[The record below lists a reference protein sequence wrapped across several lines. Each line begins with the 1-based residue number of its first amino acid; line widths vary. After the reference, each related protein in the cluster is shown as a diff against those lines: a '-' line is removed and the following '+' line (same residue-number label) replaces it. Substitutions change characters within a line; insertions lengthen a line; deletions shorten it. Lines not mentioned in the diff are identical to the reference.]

1 MNKIQKLMLVGV
13 TVIGLGASA
22 ASVMAQ
28 QGPGNE
34 PGMMMA
40 HSGHAQYS
48 PEQRQERMKAH
59 FAKRSAALRDSLKL
73 TASQEP
79 AWNNFLAATQQ
90 GQRMQRPD
98 RAQWAALSAPERM
111 EKELAMM
118 KTREAGMSQRL
129 DATRT
134 FYAALSPEQQKV
146 FNDSTARQHRG
157 HGKRGDHGGHGGG
170 GHGKQHGHHHGHDHH
185 SGQGQAKS

>member
-1 MNKIQKLMLVGV
+1 MNKIQKMMLVGV
-13 TVIGLGASA
+13 AVIGLGASA

-28 QGPGNE
+28 QGPGSG
-34 PGMMMA
+34 PGMMA
-40 HSGHAQYS
+40 HSGHAQQT

-59 FAKRSAALRDSLKL
+59 FAKRSAELRDKLKL

-90 GQRMQRPD
+90 GARMQRPD
-98 RAQWAALSAPERM
+98 RAQWATLSAPERM
-111 EKELAMM
+111 EKQLAMM
-118 KTREAGMSQRL
+118 KTHEARMSQRL

-157 HGKRGDHGGHGGG
+157 HGKRHGHGGHQQGMQQ
-170 GHGKQHGHHHGHDHH
+170 GHQHGHDQQP
-185 SGQGQAKS
+185 GQSPAKS